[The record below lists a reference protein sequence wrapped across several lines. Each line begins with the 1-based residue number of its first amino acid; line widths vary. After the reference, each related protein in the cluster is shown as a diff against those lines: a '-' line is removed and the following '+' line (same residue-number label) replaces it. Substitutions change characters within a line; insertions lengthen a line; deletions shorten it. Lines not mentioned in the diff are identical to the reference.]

1 MRKGK
6 LTTKLVALFLILSLA
21 MPMGA
26 FATTTELQ
34 ADATAPGIS
43 LAGMYPAYDDIEFQW
58 SITED
63 ATHKVVFE
71 GVTTTEGL
79 TFSLDK
85 NTDRGYV
92 DPEMYPYNA
101 TTTIGDIEKYVDK
114 EKNNCFKI
122 VDKKVVDGN
131 LEVTIETHGTE
142 YYYIEDAEAD
152 AAGVAKNYSIDHTNG
167 ANWLDKCGYYDFNV
181 SADGKVVG
189 TVPAKVVPYDSYRTG
204 YELHDQIAA
213 LGDAETDRYVE
224 TGSIGNS
231 TVSGYDTPYVIVA
244 DKESDVKAWL
254 EYVEAVKEDPTKV
267 KADIE
272 AGKYADLA
280 VPVYVSNC
288 HANEN
293 PAVNGPMV
301 FAEYLIYGDSQTF
314 TTNQDEQYP
323 FSTNDGKVSLDT
335 LDAYTDKGFAKLEQ
349 EKEEVFGT
357 GISEYIADW
366 LGDKGKG
373 EGELGRLR
381 GEYGDTKS
389 GNYGWSAPMTGEG
402 NTFEDYYVM
411 GEDNFTVDELLD
423 DVFYVFVPTMN
434 TEGYLR
440 GTRATA
446 VGFDPNR
453 DYANQVMNED
463 RAAMA
468 FMSQWVPMVYM
479 ELHGRVE
486 GYSVEPCGAPHNPNI
501 EYDLIGEQFFQ
512 LGYATGKAMVA
523 NNPRYNSYEL
533 CGRDYIELDKD
544 SPTGVQW
551 GQPWD
556 DLSTN
561 FGSQF
566 PVFFGT
572 SGVTW
577 EQPAYD
583 DICSEYSIPA
593 GLYGVGRYVQE
604 SQAKLLTNQAL
615 LFERGVNNTNSDE
628 LVAPY
633 YVDQYDQ
640 MGKQADIMRP
650 AYDGEGQNGQFYPEA
665 YIIPLDKENQRN
677 IQDAAETVLW
687 IVRNNCEYMIA
698 DKAFEYDGVTY
709 PEGTVVVSM
718 YQPFRSIVNGQLCDG
733 QFVNVWGGLYSEAF
747 SQFRI
752 ARGYDQITVA
762 EPAAYETIAAAC
774 KEGADYE
781 GTLANFADFAAQ
793 FSGVKNADVII
804 SNASEDAAGAV
815 NALLKA
821 GKTVG
826 MVTEGEYM
834 GDYICYYGD
843 FVEVVADEYVVSA
856 EGVYGTDIEA
866 AVIELPTVYVSNKY
880 TIAKSG
886 FTGFAGWDYKY
897 NFNTYAMKQMGFE
910 TTTEAAEAD
919 VVFGNGFNSSDA
931 DKAAKQA
938 VLGGTPYMVAGSSAN
953 LRGIVDGV
961 SVAYMST
968 GTDMTAVVEYP
979 ETTLVN
985 ASYVA
990 DGDYLNYQYG
1000 TAYFAAVPDG
1010 AKVIVKNAG
1019 KDPVTGCVFLHDST
1033 DPEKSAKLEAEFDI
1047 YNNAPVAFEY
1057 QANGMDV
1064 VSFANSLTHK
1074 GHPTDEFKYIANFIF
1089 SRSLSDADFAGTTE
1103 REALLEGSIAEL
1115 EKELEESK
1123 NLSAAEKAELE
1134 ATIAELQ
1141 AKLDALSEE
1150 QKLAAPEAKAANVA
1164 KTGKIVVSW
1173 KAVDGADE
1181 YKVYRATSKEGTYK
1195 LMKTTSNTKYT
1206 NTSATAGKKYYYK
1219 VKAVTESKKVENS
1232 AFSKVVSRTCDYAR
1246 PAVTAK
1252 AGKKQVKLTW
1262 KKVDGAKKYVVY
1274 RATSAKGTYKKVATT
1289 TKLSYTNK
1297 NLKAKKTY
1305 YYKVKAIGAKN
1316 AASAYSLVDK
1326 CKTKA

>member
-21 MPMGA
+21 MPMSA
-26 FATTTELQ
+26 FATVTELQ
-34 ADATAPGIS
+34 ADATQPGIT

-58 SITED
+58 SKTED
-63 ATHKVVFE
+63 STHEVVFK
-71 GVTTTEGL
+71 GVTTDKDL
-79 TFSLDK
+79 TFTLDRNGRK
-85 NTDRGYV
+85 YV
-92 DPEMYPYNA
+92 DPEMYPNNA
-101 TTTIGDIEKYVDK
+101 TATIGDIEKFVDK
-114 EKNNCFKI
+114 EGNPCFEI
-122 VDKKVVDGN
+122 VKKEVVDGN
-131 LEVTIETHGTE
+131 LKVTIKTHGTE
-142 YYYIEDAEAD
+142 YYYIEDAEAE

-167 ANWLDKCGYYDFNV
+167 GAWLDNCGYYDFNV
-181 SADGKVVG
+181 KSGDKVLG
-189 TVPAKVVPYDSYRTG
+189 TVQAKVVPYDSYRTG
-204 YELHDQIAA
+204 YELQDDVVA
-213 LGDAETDRYVE
+213 LGNAKTDRYVE
-224 TGSIGNS
+224 AGSIGHS
-231 TVSGYDTPYVIVA
+231 TVAGYDTPYLIVA
-244 DKESDVKAWL
+244 DKKADVEAWL
-254 EYVEAVKEDPTKV
+254 EYVDAVKADPTKV
-267 KADIE
+267 KEDLA
-272 AGKYADLA
+272 AGKYDDLA
-280 VPVYVSNC
+280 TPIYVSNC

-293 PAVNGPMV
+293 PAVNGPMN
-301 FAEYLIYGDSQTF
+301 FAEYLIYGENVTF
-314 TTNQDEQYP
+314 TTDQDEQYP
-323 FSTNDGKVSLDT
+323 FSTKDGKVSLKT
-335 LDAYTDKGFAKLEQ
+335 LEAYTAEGEAVLKN
-349 EKEEVFGT
+349 EKENVFGT
-357 GISEYIADW
+357 GISKYISEW
-366 LGDKGKG
+366 V
-373 EGELGRLR
+373 GELGRLR

-389 GNYGWSAPMTGEG
+389 GNYGWSAPVD
-402 NTFEDYYVM
+402 FEKYYEM
-411 GEDNFTVDELLD
+411 GKDEFTVDELLD

-434 TEGYLR
+434 IEGYLR

-453 DYANQVMNED
+453 DHANQVMDEN
-463 RAAMA
+463 RAQMA
-468 FMSQWVPMVYM
+468 FMSKWVPMVYM

-486 GYSVEPCGAPHNPNI
+486 GYSVEPTGAPHNPNI

-533 CGRDYIELDKD
+533 CGRDYIEIDKD
-544 SPTGVQW
+544 SPTGLQW

-593 GLYGVGRYVQE
+593 GLYGVGRYVQAN
-604 SQAKLLTNQAL
+604 QGKLLGNQAA

-633 YVDQYDQ
+633 YVNQYDE

-687 IVRNNCEYMIA
+687 VVRNNCEYMIA

-733 QFVNVWGGLYSEAF
+733 QFVKVWKGLYSEAF

-762 EPAAYETIAAAC
+762 EPAAYKEIAAAC
-774 KEGADYE
+774 SKVTSYE
-781 GTLANFADFAAQ
+781 DTLAYFADFAAQ
-793 FSGVKNADVII
+793 FSGVKGADVII
-804 SNASEDAAGAV
+804 SNASEDAAAAV

-821 GKTVG
+821 GKTVA
-826 MVTEGEYM
+826 MVTEGQYM
-834 GDYICYYGD
+834 GDYICAYAD
-843 FVEVVADEYVVSA
+843 FVEIVADEYVVSA
-856 EGVYGTDIEA
+856 EGVYGADIA
-866 AVIELPTVYVSNKY
+866 ATVIELPTVYASNKY

-886 FTGFAGWDYKY
+886 FAGFAGWDYKY
-897 NFNTYAMKQMGFE
+897 NFNAYALQKMGFE
-910 TTTEAAEAD
+910 ITTKATKAD
-919 VVFGNGFNSSDA
+919 VVVGNGFNSSSADA
-931 DKAAKQA
+931 AAKQA
-938 VLGGTPYMVAGSSAN
+938 VLEGTPYMVWGSGAN
-953 LRGIVDGV
+953 LKGIVDGV
-961 SVAYMST
+961 SVDAMST
-968 GTDMTAVVEYP
+968 GTDMTAVVKYP
-979 ETTLVN
+979 EITLVN
-985 ASYVA
+985 ANYAA

-1000 TAYFAAVPDG
+1000 TSFFKTLPEG
-1010 AKVIVKNAG
+1010 AKVIVQNAG
-1019 KDPVTGCVFLHDST
+1019 KDPVTGCVFLEDST
-1033 DPEKSAKLEAEFDI
+1033 DPAYTAELKAEFEV

-1057 QANGMDV
+1057 KTDDIDV

-1074 GHPTDEFKYIANFIF
+1074 GHPQDEFKYIANFIF
-1089 SRSLSDADFAGTTE
+1089 SRCFTDEAYAGTA
-1103 REALLEGSIAEL
+1103 EAV
-1115 EKELEESK
+1115 
-1123 NLSAAEKAELE
+1123 
-1134 ATIAELQ
+1134 
-1141 AKLDALSEE
+1141 
-1150 QKLAAPEAKAANVA
+1150 LAAPVVKASNDAKS
-1164 KTGKIVVSW
+1164 GKVQLQW
-1173 KAVDGADE
+1173 KKVDGAE
-1181 YKVYRATSKEGTYK
+1181 KYVVYRATSKNVTYK
-1195 LMKTTSNTKYT
+1195 KMMTLEGTKYT
-1206 NTSATAGKKYYYK
+1206 NTSAKAGKYYYYK
-1219 VKAVTESKKVENS
+1219 VKAVAGDKASE
-1232 AFSKVVSRTCDYAR
+1232 FSKVVGRTCDYAR

-1262 KKVDGAKKYVVY
+1262 KKVDGAQKYVVY